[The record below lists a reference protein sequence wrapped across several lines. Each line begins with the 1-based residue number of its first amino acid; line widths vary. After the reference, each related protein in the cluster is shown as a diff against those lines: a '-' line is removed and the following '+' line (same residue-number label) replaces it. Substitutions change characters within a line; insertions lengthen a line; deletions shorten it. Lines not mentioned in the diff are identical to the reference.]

1 MICNQCPRKCN
12 VDRENALGYCKAPN
26 AYKLARASLH
36 FWEEPCISGK
46 NGSGTVFFSGCNLGC
61 VFCQN
66 YEISHNCKGVE
77 VSEERLIRIFEH
89 LVDEGANNINLVNP
103 THYAVQL
110 AHTLKKYKPPV
121 PVVYNTSGYDSI
133 DTLRLLDGL
142 VDIYLPDFKYI
153 RNDKALRYSR
163 AEDYPQFAMPALR
176 EMKRQ
181 VGDDV
186 FDENGIMKRGMI
198 IRHLVLPSNTNSSIQ
213 ALDYLAENFGDTYI
227 SVMAQYVPCADLSDY
242 KEINRKITEREYDK
256 VVNHILDLGLEKV
269 FLQTLESA
277 TEDYIPDFDL
287 SGIVDL
293 E

>member
-121 PVVYNTSGYDSI
+121 PVVYNTSGYDSV

-186 FDENGIMKRGMI
+186 FDENGIMKKGMI

-227 SVMAQYVPCADLSDY
+227 SVMAQYVPCTDLSDY

-256 VVNHILDLGLEKV
+256 VVNHILDIGLEKV
-269 FLQTLESA
+269 FLQKLESA

-287 SGIVDL
+287 SGVIDL

>member
-1 MICNQCPRKCN
+1 MICNQCPRRCN
-12 VDRENALGYCKAPN
+12 VDRENALGYCRAPN

-46 NGSGTVFFSGCNLGC
+46 SGSGAVFFSGCNLGC

-66 YEISHNCKGVE
+66 YEISHKCKGVE

-110 AHTLKKYKPPV
+110 ANTLKKYKPPV
-121 PVVYNTSGYDSI
+121 PVVYNTSGYDSV
-133 DTLRLLDGL
+133 DTLKLLDGL
-142 VDIYLPDFKYI
+142 VDIYLPDFKYM

-163 AEDYPQFAMPALR
+163 AEDYPQFAMPALM
-176 EMKRQ
+176 EMKSQ
-181 VGDDV
+181 VGNDV

-198 IRHLVLPSNTNSSIQ
+198 IRHLVLPGNTNSAIQ

-227 SVMAQYVPCADLSDY
+227 SVMAQYVPCTDLSEY
-242 KEINRKITEREYDK
+242 KEINRKITKREYDK
-256 VVNHILDLGLEKV
+256 VVDHILELGLEKV
-269 FLQTLESA
+269 FLQKLESA

-287 SGIVDL
+287 SGVIDL

>member
-1 MICNQCPRKCN
+1 MICNQCPRRCN

-46 NGSGTVFFSGCNLGC
+46 SGSGAVFFSGCNLGC

-66 YEISHNCKGVE
+66 YEISHKCKGVE

-121 PVVYNTSGYDSI
+121 PVVYNTSGYDSV
-133 DTLRLLDGL
+133 DTLKLLDGL

-163 AEDYPQFAMPALR
+163 AEDYPQFAMPALT

-181 VGDDV
+181 VGNDV

-198 IRHLVLPSNTNSSIQ
+198 IRHLVLPGNTNSAIQ

-227 SVMAQYVPCADLSDY
+227 SVMAQYVPCTDLSEY
-242 KEINRKITEREYDK
+242 KEINRKITKREYDK
-256 VVNHILDLGLEKV
+256 VVDHILELGLEKV
-269 FLQTLESA
+269 FLQKLESA

-287 SGIVDL
+287 SGVIDL

>member
-1 MICNQCPRKCN
+1 MICNQCPRRCN

-46 NGSGTVFFSGCNLGC
+46 SGSGAVFFSGCNLGC

-66 YEISHNCKGVE
+66 YEISHKCKGVE

-121 PVVYNTSGYDSI
+121 PVVYNTSGYDSV
-133 DTLRLLDGL
+133 DTLKLLDGL
-142 VDIYLPDFKYI
+142 VDIYLPDFKYM

-163 AEDYPQFAMPALR
+163 AEDYPQFAMPALM

-181 VGDDV
+181 VGNDV
-186 FDENGIMKRGMI
+186 FDKNGIMKRGMI
-198 IRHLVLPSNTNSSIQ
+198 IRHLVLPGNTNSAIQ
-213 ALDYLAENFGDTYI
+213 ALDYLAENFADTYI
-227 SVMAQYVPCADLSDY
+227 SVMAQYVPCTDLSEY
-242 KEINRKITEREYDK
+242 KEINRKITKREYDK
-256 VVNHILDLGLEKV
+256 IVNHILELGLEKV
-269 FLQTLESA
+269 FLQKLESA

-287 SGIVDL
+287 SGVIDL

>member
-1 MICNQCPRKCN
+1 MICNQCPRRCN

-46 NGSGTVFFSGCNLGC
+46 SGSGAVFFSGCNLGC

-66 YEISHNCKGVE
+66 YEISHKCKGVE

-121 PVVYNTSGYDSI
+121 PVVYNTSGYDSV
-133 DTLRLLDGL
+133 DALKLLDGL

-163 AEDYPQFAMPALR
+163 AEDYPQFAMAALT

-181 VGDDV
+181 VGNDV

-198 IRHLVLPSNTNSSIQ
+198 IRHLVLPGNTNSAIQ

-227 SVMAQYVPCADLSDY
+227 SVMAQYVPCTDLSEY
-242 KEINRKITEREYDK
+242 KEINRKITKREYDK
-256 VVNHILDLGLEKV
+256 VVNHILELGLEKV
-269 FLQTLESA
+269 FLQKLESA

-287 SGIVDL
+287 SGVIDL

>member
-1 MICNQCPRKCN
+1 MICNQCPRRCN
-12 VDRENALGYCKAPN
+12 VDRENSLGYCRAPN

-46 NGSGTVFFSGCNLGC
+46 SGSGAVFFSGCNLGC

-66 YEISHNCKGVE
+66 YEISHKCKGVE

-121 PVVYNTSGYDSI
+121 PVVYNTSGYDSV
-133 DTLRLLDGL
+133 DTLKLLDGL
-142 VDIYLPDFKYI
+142 VDIYLPDFKYM

-163 AEDYPQFAMPALR
+163 AEDYPQFAMAALT

-181 VGDDV
+181 VGNDV

-198 IRHLVLPSNTNSSIQ
+198 IRHLVLPGNTNSAIQ

-227 SVMAQYVPCADLSDY
+227 SVMAQYVPCTNLSEY
-242 KEINRKITEREYDK
+242 KEINRKITKREYDK
-256 VVNHILDLGLEKV
+256 VVNHILELGLEKV
-269 FLQTLESA
+269 FLQKLESA

-287 SGIVDL
+287 SGVIDL

>member
-121 PVVYNTSGYDSI
+121 PVVYNTSGYDSV

-186 FDENGIMKRGMI
+186 FDENGIMKKGMI

-227 SVMAQYVPCADLSDY
+227 SVMAQYVPCTDLSDY

-256 VVNHILDLGLEKV
+256 VVNHILDIGLEKV
-269 FLQTLESA
+269 FLQKLESA